1 MEIKVR
7 LKEVRETMRRDFGSD
22 DILWEFVEDEPTEG
36 LEGDDIPPDYKAK
49 VDKYLG
55 LAFKHMFQP
64 DPLQELRTKLI
75 QLALALDF
83 AKEYQNLT
91 PAIAETL
98 LQDDRVRPLSPREEK
113 EITEELNEFMEEEEL
128 PDDMGDLE
136 QYLSS
141 LADRL

>member
-1 MEIKVR
+1 M
-7 LKEVRETMRRDFGSD
+7 KEVMKTMRRDFGSD
-22 DILWEFVEDEPTEG
+22 DVIWEFAEGEPAEG

-64 DPLQELRTKLI
+64 DPLQELKAKLI
-75 QLALALDF
+75 QLALVLDF

-98 LQDDRVRPLSPREEK
+98 LQDDRIRPFSPREEK
-113 EITEELNEFMEEEEL
+113 EITGELNEFMEGEEL

-136 QYLSS
+136 QYISS
-141 LADRL
+141 LVDKL